1 MDGCKLYE
9 GGGVVGA
16 FIVWSLT
23 SALFMVLGVVC
34 FFYKK
39 PMYFWTVKEMYR
51 VRDIKKYNAALGKLW
66 IGFAIVFEMLGLP
79 LLLGQNMPW
88 VIITLL
94 GTVWLVIIL
103 MAIYTRIE
111 KKYRIKE

>member
-1 MDGCKLYE
+1 MW
-9 GGGVVGA
+9 A
-16 FIVWSLT
+16 FIVWSMI
-23 SALFMVLGVVC
+23 SAFFIVLGVVC

-66 IGFAIVFEMLGLP
+66 IGFAIVLELLGLP

-88 VIITLL
+88 VILTLL
-94 GTVWLVIIL
+94 GTAWSAIIL
-103 MAIYTRIE
+103 MVLYSKIE